1 MTMSRFDE
9 AVTRSEEAH
18 RRYMRDASDQ
28 LLERIRAAREG
39 REPGSPQ
46 FVFWSM
52 L

>member
-1 MTMSRFDE
+1 MNRFDQ
-9 AVTRSEEAH
+9 AVTRAEEAH
-18 RRYMRDASDQ
+18 RRYMRDASDE

>member
-1 MTMSRFDE
+1 MNRFDQ
-9 AVTRSEEAH
+9 AVTRAEEAH
-18 RRYMRDASDQ
+18 RQYMKDASDQ